1 LLKLLGEKTSHERG
15 EKMKWEYKIL
25 IVRDQIDPNTM
36 VAELA
41 NMGTEDWE
49 AVAMTPKYGVPA
61 YIVLLKRPLQK

>member
-1 LLKLLGEKTSHERG
+1 
-15 EKMKWEYKIL
+15 MKWEYKIL